1 MAEGD
6 SYASGNWVVK
16 EGNED
21 QFLSRWTEFLNWT
34 RGNAQRF
41 QEANLL
47 RDRSDPRHFVS
58 FARWED
64 DAAQE
69 AWRALPEFP
78 EKLGACRELCDEF
91 RGGAF
96 TGAVSV

>member
-21 QFLSRWTEFLNWT
+21 EFVSRWTDFLEWT
-34 RGNAQRF
+34 RDTAHGF
-41 QEANLL
+41 QDANLL
-47 RDRSDPRHFVS
+47 RDGGDPRHFVS

-69 AWRALPEFP
+69 AWKASPDFP
-78 EKLGACRELCDEF
+78 EKLGACRELCDDF

-96 TGAVSV
+96 TRAVSV